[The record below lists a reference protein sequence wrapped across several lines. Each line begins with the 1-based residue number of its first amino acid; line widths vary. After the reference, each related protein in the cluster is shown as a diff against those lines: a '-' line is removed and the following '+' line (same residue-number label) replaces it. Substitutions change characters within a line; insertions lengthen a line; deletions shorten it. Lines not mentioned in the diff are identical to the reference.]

1 MGENSRGSGT
11 MPEGVF
17 VRDDKD
23 FVKDKLNRDPL
34 DQTFPVESSAE

>member
-1 MGENSRGSGT
+1 